1 MSLQRWVF
9 FEALKRSDISKEAR
23 AVGVYIAFWM
33 NDRTG
38 EAFPSFDTVAQL
50 FPIGW
55 PKFKSGIEQL
65 EAAGLIR
72 VERRRGRGGNR
83 YWCAV
88 TEADDGSGDIVLRGG
103 HRLTMSRTSDIPP
116 SQRSR
121 ARDIRPAGM
130 SRTRD
135 VPTGNV
141 AETPPEC
148 RGAAI
153 EHLNTISSSSGQ
165 VPTEE
170 EEFEQQVLQELG
182 ERDLRRRQATGPAVN
197 HPHRW
202 LPEAIRRREPDRAQ
216 ALALHREHPDWT
228 VEVVA
233 DAIDGSTDTPSP
245 RTPCGE
251 CGALTKC
258 RHRRVEQQT

>member
-23 AVGVYIAFWM
+23 AVGVFIAFWM

-38 EAFPSFDTVAQL
+38 EAFPSFDTVAEL

-55 PKFKSGIEQL
+55 PRFNSGIEQL

-103 HRLTMSRTSDIPP
+103 HRLAMSRASDIPR
-116 SQRSR
+116 SERSR
-121 ARDIRPAGM
+121 VRDIGRIGIPP
-130 SRTRD
+130 TRD
-135 VPTGNV
+135 VPIGNV

-165 VPTEE
+165 VPDEE
-170 EEFEQQVLQELG
+170 EEFGQQVLQELG
-182 ERDLRRRQATGPAVN
+182 HRDLERRQAKAPAVTN
-197 HPHRW
+197 PRLW
-202 LPEAIRRREPDRAQ
+202 LTEAIRRREPDRAQ
-216 ALALHREHPDWT
+216 ALALHREHPDWAPSA
-228 VEVVA
+228 VA

-258 RHRRVEQQT
+258 RHRRVEQTG